1 MRALRASACVLVIAA
16 GCGSGAAS
24 RNTAPAPA
32 VQDPD
37 RFVSAAGGYS
47 VIFPGA
53 PELSSKSV
61 ETGIGTI
68 TLHSASVLVET
79 APLGAF
85 TVTYADLPS
94 AGDLHMVNVNRELL
108 RKPPRTLISEKEI
121 EITSGLVKGY
131 EIVFEEDVMEKTT
144 RFFEIGGRYYQLMVE
159 YKKGE
164 RPSGMRKF
172 FDSFRMN

>member
-1 MRALRASACVLVIAA
+1 MLAIAA
-16 GCGSGAAS
+16 GCGAS
-24 RNTAPAPA
+24 APPRTNAPAP
-32 VQDPD
+32 VVNDPD

-47 VIFPGA
+47 VIFPAA
-53 PELSSKSV
+53 PELSSKNV

-94 AGDLHMVNVNRELL
+94 AGDLHMVDGMREML
-108 RKPPRTLISEKEI
+108 RKPPRRLLSETEI
-121 EITSGLVKGY
+121 EIVAGLVKGY
-131 EIVFEEDVMEKTT
+131 EIVFEEDVMEKTA
-144 RFFEIGGRYYQLMVE
+144 RIFELGGRYYQLMVE

-164 RPSGMRKF
+164 RPTGMRRF
-172 FDSFRMN
+172 FESFRMN